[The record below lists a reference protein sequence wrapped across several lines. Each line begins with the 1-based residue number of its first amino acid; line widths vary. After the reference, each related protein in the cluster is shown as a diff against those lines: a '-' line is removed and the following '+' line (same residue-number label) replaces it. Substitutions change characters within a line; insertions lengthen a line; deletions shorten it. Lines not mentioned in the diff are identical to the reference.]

1 MTGEEREERIRALF
15 GLVKKIARRVG
26 RMVPGSDLDD
36 LIGDGCV
43 GLVRAVDSFDPSRGP
58 TLEQYASRIVAGA
71 MLNGIRR
78 LDPVSERVRR
88 DIREADRERFA
99 LATERGELPTTAQM
113 EARRPGLR
121 RAVTHAYRYAPISL
135 DAPFPNGERL
145 SGDWDADPASIVATT
160 AEKDGIRGLLRAL
173 PPRHRELL
181 RLHYFAEQTLHAIS
195 RRMGV
200 SPQRVSQLHLT
211 ALGRLRKVIGDRHA
225 AP

>member
-1 MTGEEREERIRALF
+1 MDAQAREAKIRALF
-15 GLVKKIARRVG
+15 ELVKKVARRVG
-26 RMVPGSDLDD
+26 RMVPGSDIED
-36 LIGDGCV
+36 LVGEGCI

-58 TLEQYASRIVAGA
+58 SLEQYASRIVAGA

-88 DIREADRERFA
+88 DVREADRERYA
-99 LATERGELPTTAQM
+99 LATQLGELPTTKQM

-121 RAVTHAYRYAPISL
+121 RATTHAYRHAPVSL
-135 DAPFPNGERL
+135 DAPLPNGERL
-145 SGDWDADPASIVATT
+145 SGDWNADPATIVAAK
-160 AEKDGIRGLLRAL
+160 AENESLRAFLDVL

-181 RLHYFAEQTLHAIS
+181 TLHYFRGQTLHAIS

-211 ALGRLRKVIGDRHA
+211 ALMRLRKVIGNSA
-225 AP
+225 AAR